1 MLRIKQQDIPG
12 LKVTI
17 MGLGLQGGGL
27 SSAIFFAESGARVT
41 ITDLRDRLTLK
52 PSLEKLK
59 PYTIGYTL
67 GKHREDDFTKSD
79 LIIKNPA
86 VPRNSPFLK
95 AAAAKGVPVESDL
108 SIFLG
113 LADNPIIAITGS
125 KGKSTAASAI
135 HYTLLSAYP
144 DARLGGNITTSPLSF
159 LPELKTGDPVVLELS
174 SWQLADLAGKGLLR
188 PRISMVT
195 NILPDHQDRYDSME
209 DYVADKKLIF
219 REQGEKDYAI
229 FNYQDPYQSPF
240 AAQTRAKVF
249 FFSDSPLPAETE
261 GAFLEGSAGWIRNAD
276 KLEQLLDEELS
287 IPGRHNRLNLLAAG
301 LAASLFGLP
310 VEKIRAALKGFPGIE
325 HRLEL
330 FERKKELKFYNDSA
344 ATIPEATAEALKSL
358 KPPITLITG
367 GTDKELDFS
376 PLMAVIHLADSIF
389 LLAGSA
395 SEKMKKLFNQQGIA
409 YAGPF
414 DNLKETLIAAVA
426 ESQPGGSILF
436 SPACTSFG
444 MFLNEFDRGRK
455 FKALVA
461 AL

>member
-1 MLRIKQQDIPG
+1 
-12 LKVTI
+12 
-17 MGLGLQGGGL
+17 MGLGLHGGGL
-27 SSAIFFAESGARVT
+27 NSAIFFAESGAQVT
-41 ITDLRDRLTLK
+41 VTDLRDRSTLK

-59 PYTIGYTL
+59 AYAIAYTL
-67 GKHREDDFTKSD
+67 GQHREEDFTKSD

-95 AAAAKGVPVESDL
+95 VAAAKEVPVETDL

-144 DARLGGNITTSPLSF
+144 AARLGGNITTSPLSF
-159 LPELKTGDPVVLELS
+159 LPELKPGDPVVLELS
-174 SWQLADLAGKGLLR
+174 SWQLADLSGKSLLR

-195 NILPDHQDRYDSME
+195 NILPDHQDRYDRME

-219 REQGEKDYAI
+219 REQGEKNYAI
-229 FNYQDPYQSPF
+229 FNYQDPYQSSF
-240 AAQTRAKVF
+240 AAQTRAKAF
-249 FFSDSPLPAETE
+249 FFSDSPLPALTE

-310 VEKIRAALKGFPGIE
+310 VEKIRAALKDFPGIE

-330 FERKKELKFYNDSA
+330 FERKKGLKFYNDSA
-344 ATIPEATAEALKSL
+344 ATIPQATAAALKSL
-358 KPPITLITG
+358 RPPITLIIG
-367 GTDKELDFS
+367 GTDKKLDFS
-376 PLMAVIHLADSIF
+376 PLMEVIHLADSIF
-389 LLAGSA
+389 LLTGSA
-395 SEKMKKLFNQQGIA
+395 SEKMRKLFDQRGVA
-409 YAGPF
+409 YTGPF
-414 DNLKETLIAAVA
+414 DNLKKTLMAAVA

-461 AL
+461 ALK